1 MPPTATP
8 TIDDL
13 SRGADVDPPT
23 LTAAPGLPARLAAG
37 VASGVRR
44 VGATV
49 GALALLVAVAL
60 GVGSAAG
67 CDFAGVAGATG
78 LGGAVTTGFGRGTG
92 FGVRRGGRGAGFGR
106 SCHGWIRTGDRLWG
120 RRGSRKWVVKRRPRR
135 LPSRPQSRC

>member
-92 FGVRRGGRGAGFGR
+92 FGVGWAVGRGVLNGATVGGATV
-106 SCHGWIRTGDRLWG
+106 GPGPPLL
-120 RRGSRKWVVKRRPRR
+120 KR
-135 LPSRPQSRC
+135 QS